1 MKGILLL
8 ASTLMFLTTSF
19 AQWRNNGPTINNGQ
33 NNQYNNSALVLTTD
47 GNNSFAVAIDN
58 GYQYQSN
65 GNRVNIPD
73 IAAGSHTVLVYEYRR
88 NIFGT
93 PRPKL
98 IYSSNVYFKQGVE
111 HYIYINQFGQASFE
125 ERNLYGNSGN
135 NGNNGQYGGNGNNG
149 YGYNC
154 GKQKGKGHKK
164 HAHGKHQGNKHRDD
178 D

>member
-1 MKGILLL
+1 MKRILLL
-8 ASTLMFLTTSF
+8 ATTLTLVTASF
-19 AQWRNNGPTINNGQ
+19 AQWRNNGPNGNNGQ

-73 IAAGSHTVLVYEYRR
+73 IAAGNHTVFVYEYRR

-98 IYSSNVYFKQGVE
+98 IYSGNVYFKHGVE
-111 HYIYINQFGQASFE
+111 HYIYINQFGQASFD
-125 ERNLYGNSGN
+125 ERNLYT
-135 NGNNGQYGGNGNNG
+135 NGNGNLGNGNNNGNYGNNGG
-149 YGYNC
+149 YGC
-154 GKQKGKGHKK
+154 GKHKGKGH
-164 HAHGKHQGNKHRDD
+164 GKHGYGKHGNKNRFDD
-178 D
+178 